1 MKIFWLCLL
10 LSGFAH
16 AAIPIVNEAQMEEL
30 GDRIRGFDHLVGCEL
45 GPVFI
50 SEEARRLG
58 TRLLRSI
65 RPNEKGEVETER
77 YDEYRRL
84 AAIFNRE
91 VARPAKQPPYHIP
104 LLPINRH
111 SIARAV
117 LADFIDEE
125 GFFES
130 TDNDRD
136 AINMTLSRVR
146 WQTLPVAIR
155 LLERAKKA
163 GRLNVSFEVPD
174 VLLRAMKFRRPG
186 IERILQKTER
196 ADFDPVAFTCEVLLE

>member
-1 MKIFWLCLL
+1 MLG
-10 LSGFAH
+10 GFAH
-16 AAIPIVNEAQMEEL
+16 AAIPISNQAQMEEL
-30 GDRIRGFDHLVGCEL
+30 GDRIRSFDHVVGSEL
-45 GPVFI
+45 GPAFI
-50 SEEARRLG
+50 SEEARRLA
-58 TRLLRSI
+58 TRLLRSV
-65 RPNEKGEVETER
+65 RPNAKGEVEMER

-84 AAIFNRE
+84 AGIFNRE

-125 GFFES
+125 GFSKS

-136 AINMTLSRVR
+136 AINMTLARVR

-155 LLERAKKA
+155 LLDRAKKA
-163 GRLNVSFEVPD
+163 GRLDVGFEIPD

-186 IERILQKTER
+186 IERILRKTER
-196 ADFDPVAFTCEVLLE
+196 ADFDPVAFTCEVLLEQ